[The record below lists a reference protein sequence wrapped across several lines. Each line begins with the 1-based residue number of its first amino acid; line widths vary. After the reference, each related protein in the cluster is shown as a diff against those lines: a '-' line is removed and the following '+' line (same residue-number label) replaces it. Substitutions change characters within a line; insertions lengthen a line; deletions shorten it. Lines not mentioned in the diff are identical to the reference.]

1 MMRQK
6 KNMEPTSDIDPGF
19 RLTDIAIV
27 GMACRFPQAD
37 HYTTFW
43 DNLANGVDSVKEIPP
58 DRWDVSKFYSQD
70 IDAPNKSIG
79 KWCGLLDDVYSFDHR
94 FFSISPREAKNM
106 DPQQRMMLEVSW
118 QCIEDSGISLQ
129 RLQNQITSVYA
140 GVMTVDH
147 RQMACLPELEIDSY
161 ACLGNYESILANRI
175 SYIMDF
181 KGASI
186 SVNAACASSLVAVHE
201 AKQALQRKEC
211 NYALAACVNLN
222 LHPWKFIS
230 FSKSRMLSPD
240 GRCKTFD
247 KEANGYVPGDG
258 AGVLLLQRLEDALAE
273 GNHIYGVIKGS
284 ACNHGGRSA
293 SITAPSMRA
302 QQDVILAAY
311 QDADISPEMVTYI
324 EAHGTGTS
332 LGDPIEI
339 EALKNAFAAYT
350 SRTQFCRI
358 GSVKT
363 NIGHL
368 ESAAG
373 MAGIVKVIMMMKHG
387 KIPAN
392 LHFND
397 PNPIIDF
404 KNTPFEVAGAL
415 TDWNSAGEGL
425 PLRAGISSFG
435 FGGVNA
441 HLVIEQWC
449 TAHSN
454 KQKDAVAARSQL
466 FTLSGKSKWHLEKQ
480 LESWRA
486 FSLTSE
492 FDECTLRDISG
503 TLSTGRVAFPY
514 RYAVMVDNLQQLKEE
529 LHSESSRLFM
539 PKQQKWAIRVGH
551 FSYINYEQF
560 SKLTRGLPHV
570 EDIIQSLLNQIADS
584 DRPLA
589 DHYRQMF
596 YNEPWEQETLPC
608 CQFIA
613 GYAVLRCL
621 LDAGLKVEWMT
632 GEHTGMWAV
641 LAVNQMIAPEEIL
654 LRLSGKNEADFIKL
668 HRPCLPYYDPTVRD
682 ILYPM
687 SFGESY
693 LRRLLGSSQIESVDS
708 GNSEHDRFE
717 YPMVSDHERVKYY
730 LTKGQSLIAHQF
742 TFRKYVDEWSN
753 LLGKVSGDDWNL
765 EELLGKP
772 VDVLMF
778 TELSTQQ
785 LFIIV
790 TVVAYSLRKLNR
802 KWNLTIM
809 AEPDPRF
816 EEMLDLMNDHILLP
830 EMVARLVLDSNV
842 DYKVVAESM
851 NLKQRERDMEPN
863 DNRLCARIDNVPEI
877 VNVEQWLHQTQESQV
892 DLEKISS
899 DIKII
904 DIGVV
909 QSAAPDTLKLAL
921 KEDEAGYDFWN
932 ILGQLWLHGVNVRW
946 DLWFPSGTF
955 NKLALPT
962 QRFESVIHRLHDHN
976 DTVAHVANQSVNDVY
991 MLTSVYENSLDR
1003 ASHPMIGRNTS
1014 TLDEFKYQTLFTGK
1028 EFFLNDHRVDGKRT
1042 LPGVAYLEMALAAVQ
1057 NAGIQEVIGFG
1068 DVVWSRPLIVM
1079 EQPVEVNI
1087 SLSKTQEKIQFHVW
1101 TGEDVNPRK
1110 VYGQGT
1116 LYGIKTDGNKQD
1128 TRQGNPNRVKRDI
1141 DAIRGRCV
1149 DPISGV
1155 YRKLEKSHLVYGPSF
1170 QSIMDCCMG
1179 ENEAIARFVLP
1190 IPCYE
1195 QLHAYTLHPVVMDS
1209 ALQTAMLL
1217 AQKVSSAP
1225 CMPYSIGAVKWW
1237 KRLPDKGSVYVRQQ
1251 GTQGE
1256 KAFKFDI
1263 VLLDEQELICM
1274 EMSDFTV
1281 RQVRDKKSHA
1291 KDPLKTLLRKLEAG
1305 EVEPIDVLTYM
1316 EER

>member
-6 KNMEPTSDIDPGF
+6 KDTKSTSDSNPEMS
-19 RLTDIAIV
+19 LTDIVIV
-27 GMACRFPQAD
+27 GMACRFPQAN

-43 DNLANGVDSVKEIPP
+43 DNLANGVDSVREVTP

-106 DPQQRMMLEVSW
+106 DPQQRMILEVSW

-175 SYIMDF
+175 SYVMDL

-273 GNHIYGVIKGS
+273 GNHIYGIIKGS

-293 SITAPSMRA
+293 SITAPSMKA

-350 SRTQFCRI
+350 SRAQFCRI

-404 KNTPFEVAGAL
+404 KSTPFEVTRAL

-449 TAHSN
+449 AAPSN
-454 KQKDAVAARSQL
+454 KQKDDAAAARSQL

-486 FSLTSE
+486 FSLTPE
-492 FDECTLRDISG
+492 FEDCTLRDISG
-503 TLSTGRVAFPY
+503 TLFTGRVAFPY
-514 RYAVMVDNLQQLKEE
+514 RYAVMADNLQQLKEE
-529 LHSESSRLFM
+529 LHSESSRPFM

-560 SKLTRGLPHV
+560 SMLTRDLPHV
-570 EDIIQSLLNQIADS
+570 EDIVQSLLDQIA

-589 DHYRQMF
+589 DHYRRMF
-596 YNEPWEQETLPC
+596 YNEPWEEETLPC

-632 GEHTGMWAV
+632 GERAGMWAV
-641 LAVNQMIAPEEIL
+641 LGVNQMIVPEQIL
-654 LRLSGKNEADFIKL
+654 LRLAGGNEANIFKL
-668 HRPCLPYYDPTVRD
+668 HRPCIPYYDPTLQD
-682 ILYPM
+682 ILYPV
-687 SFGESY
+687 SFNEAY
-693 LRRLLGSSQIESVDS
+693 LRHLLGGTLVDS
-708 GNSEHDRFE
+708 VGSGNRQDDRLE
-717 YPMVSDHERVKYY
+717 YPMVSDNEQVQYY
-730 LTKGQSLIAHQF
+730 LTKGQSLISHQF
-742 TFRKYVDEWSN
+742 TFRKYIDEWSN
-753 LLGKVSGDDWNL
+753 LLGKVSGDDWDL

-772 VDVLMF
+772 LDVLMV

-790 TVVAYSLRKLNR
+790 TAVAHSLRRLNR
-802 KWNLTIM
+802 KWDLTIM
-809 AEPDPRF
+809 TEPDPRF
-816 EEMLDLMNDHILLP
+816 EQILDLMDDHILLP
-830 EMVARLVLDSNV
+830 EMVAQLVLDSNA
-842 DYKVVAESM
+842 DYKAIAQSM
-851 NLKQRERDMEPN
+851 NLKQQQMHTDQNENPLHDLN
-863 DNRLCARIDNVPEI
+863 DNLPEI
-877 VNVEQWLHQTQESQV
+877 GNVEQWLHQTQESQV
-892 DLEKISS
+892 DLEKIST

-921 KEDEAGYDFWN
+921 KEDEAGYDVWN

-955 NKLALPT
+955 NKCALPT
-962 QRFESVIHRLHDHN
+962 QRFESVIHRLHDN
-976 DTVAHVANQSVNDVY
+976 NNTLANPSVMDVHK
-991 MLTSVYENSLDR
+991 LPRPQGKGIDPAL
-1003 ASHPMIGRNTS
+1003 HPMIGWNTS

-1028 EFFLNDHRVDGKRT
+1028 EFFLNDHIVDGKRT
-1042 LPGVAYLEMALAAVQ
+1042 LPGVAYLEMALAAAQ
-1057 NAGIQEVIGFG
+1057 KAGIQEVTGFG
-1068 DVVWSRPLIVM
+1068 EVVWSRPLTVM
-1079 EQPVEVNI
+1079 EHPVEVNI
-1087 SLSKTQEKIQFHVW
+1087 SLSRAEGKVHFHVW
-1101 TGEDVNPRK
+1101 TGDDSNSRRIH
-1110 VYGQGT
+1110 GQGT
-1116 LYGIKTDGNKQD
+1116 LYEIKMEGNKQVL
-1128 TRQGNPNRVKRDI
+1128 RQGTEYGVKRDM
-1141 DAIRGRCV
+1141 DAIRRRCV
-1149 DPISGV
+1149 DPVPGV
-1155 YRKLEKSHLVYGPSF
+1155 YRTLEKSLLVYGPSF
-1170 QSIMDCCMG
+1170 QSITDCWVS
-1179 ENEAIARFVLP
+1179 EDEAIASFALP
-1190 IPCYE
+1190 LPCDE
-1195 QLHAYTLHPVVMDS
+1195 QSHAYTLHPVTMDS

-1217 AQKVSSAP
+1217 VQKVSSSL
-1225 CMPYSIGAVKWW
+1225 CMPYSIGTVKWW
-1237 KRLPDKGSVYVRQQ
+1237 NRLPDKGSVYVRQQ
-1251 GTQGE
+1251 STQGG

-1263 VLLDEQELICM
+1263 VLLNKQEQICM
-1274 EMSDFTV
+1274 EMRDFTV
-1281 RQVRDKKSHA
+1281 RQVQDKKRHA
-1291 KDPLKTLLRKLEAG
+1291 KDSLKTLLQRLEAG

>member
-6 KNMEPTSDIDPGF
+6 KDMKPTSDIDPGIC
-19 RLTDIAIV
+19 LADIAIV

-43 DNLANGVDSVKEIPP
+43 DNLANGVDSIKEIPP

-70 IDAPNKSIG
+70 IEAPNKSIG
-79 KWCGLLDDVYSFDHR
+79 KWCGLLDNVYSFDHR

-106 DPQQRMMLEVSW
+106 DPQQRIMLEVSW

-129 RLQNQITSVYA
+129 RLQNQVTSVYA

-147 RQMACLPELEIDSY
+147 RQMASHPELETDSY

-175 SYIMDF
+175 SYVMDL

-186 SVNAACASSLVAVHE
+186 TVNAACASSLVAVHE
-201 AKQALQRKEC
+201 AKLALQRKEC

-273 GNHIYGVIKGS
+273 GNHIHGIIKGS

-293 SITAPSMRA
+293 SITAPRMKA

-311 QDADISPEMVTYI
+311 QDAGISPEMVTYI

-339 EALKNAFAAYT
+339 EALKNAFATYT

-397 PNPIIDF
+397 PNPVIDF
-404 KNTPFEVAGAL
+404 KSTPFEVASHL
-415 TDWNSAGEGL
+415 TDWNSAGDGL

-449 TAHSN
+449 AAPLH
-454 KQKDAVAARSQL
+454 KQRGEAAEVRSQL
-466 FTLSGKSKWHLEKQ
+466 FTLSGKTKWHLEKQ

-486 FSLTSE
+486 FSLTPQ

-503 TLSTGRVAFPY
+503 TLLTGRVASPY
-514 RYAVMVDNLQQLKEE
+514 RYAVMADSLQQLKEK
-529 LHSESSRLFM
+529 LHLESGLSSK
-539 PKQQKWAIRVGH
+539 PKQEKWAIRMGH
-551 FSYINYEQF
+551 FSCLNYEQF
-560 SKLTRGLPHV
+560 SMSTRDLPHV
-570 EDIIQSLLNQIADS
+570 QDFVQSLLDQIANRS
-584 DRPLA
+584 LA
-589 DHYRQMF
+589 DHYRRMF
-596 YNEPWEQETLPC
+596 YNEPWEKETLSC

-621 LDAGLKVEWMT
+621 LEAGLKVEWMT

-641 LAVNQMIAPEEIL
+641 LGVNQMIAPEQIL
-654 LRLSGKNEADFIKL
+654 ARLAGRDETDFIQL
-668 HRPCLPYYDPTVRD
+668 NRPYLPYFDPTLQD
-682 ILYPM
+682 ILYPS
-687 SFGESY
+687 SFDESY
-693 LRRLLGSSQIESVDS
+693 LRRLLGSSQVESVGSGDS
-708 GNSEHDRFE
+708 RDDQLE
-717 YPMVSDHERVKYY
+717 YPMVSDYERVQYY
-730 LTKGQSLIAHQF
+730 LTKGQSLISHQF
-742 TFRKYVDEWSN
+742 TFRKYMDEWSN
-753 LLGKVSGDDWNL
+753 LLGKVSGNEWDL
-765 EELLGKP
+765 GELLGNP
-772 VDVLMF
+772 VDVLLF
-778 TELSTQQ
+778 TELSAQQ
-785 LFIIV
+785 LFIMV
-790 TVVAYSLRKLNR
+790 TAVAHSLRRLNR
-802 KWNLTIM
+802 KWDLTIM

-816 EEMLDLMNDHILLP
+816 EEMLDLMDDHILLP
-830 EMVARLVLDSNV
+830 EMVARLVLDSNA
-842 DYKVVAESM
+842 DYKAVVQSM
-851 NLKQRERDMEPN
+851 NLKQQEIYTNQNDKQLYARN
-863 DNRLCARIDNVPEI
+863 DNLPEI
-877 VNVEQWLHQTQESQV
+877 GSAELWLRQMQESQIE
-892 DLEKISS
+892 LGKISS

-904 DIGVV
+904 DIGAF
-909 QSAAPDTLKLAL
+909 QSASPDTLKLAL
-921 KEDEAGYDFWN
+921 KEDEAGDDVWN
-932 ILGQLWLHGVNVRW
+932 FLCQLWLHGVNVRW
-946 DLWFPSGTF
+946 DLWFPPGTF

-962 QRFESVIHRLHDHN
+962 QRFDSVIHRLHHN
-976 DTVAHVANQSVNDVY
+976 DDTVADVAKESVTDVHAI
-991 MLTSVYENSLDR
+991 TSVYGKGLGSTL
-1003 ASHPMIGRNTS
+1003 HPMIGWNAS

-1028 EFFLNDHRVDGKRT
+1028 EFFLNDHLADGKRT
-1042 LPGVAYLEMALAAVQ
+1042 LPGVAYLEMALAAAQ
-1057 NAGIQEVIGFG
+1057 NAGIQEVSGF
-1068 DVVWSRPLIVM
+1068 DEVVWSIPLTVI
-1079 EQPVEVNI
+1079 EHPVEVNI
-1087 SLSKTQEKIQFHVW
+1087 SLSKARGKVQFHVW
-1101 TGEDVNPRK
+1101 TGDEANSRK
-1110 VYGQGT
+1110 IYGQGT

-1128 TRQGNPNRVKRDI
+1128 ARQRSPFGTNQDI
-1141 DAIRGRCV
+1141 DAIRKRCIIPV
-1149 DPISGV
+1149 PEV
-1155 YRKLEKSHLVYGPSF
+1155 YPKLERLQLIYGPSF
-1170 QSIMDCCMG
+1170 QSITECCIG
-1179 ENEAIARFVLP
+1179 ENEAIARYVLP
-1190 IPCYE
+1190 IHCHE
-1195 QLHAYTLHPVVMDS
+1195 QSHAYTLHPVTMDS
-1209 ALQTAMLL
+1209 ALQTAMLFV
-1217 AQKVSSAP
+1217 QKVSSVP

-1237 KRLPDKGSVYVRQQ
+1237 NRLPDKGSVYVRQQ
-1251 GTQGE
+1251 GKQGG
-1256 KAFKFDI
+1256 KAFKFDM
-1263 VLLDEQELICM
+1263 VWLDEQEQICM

-1281 RQVRDKKSHA
+1281 RPVQNKKHHA
-1291 KDPLKTLLRKLEAG
+1291 KDPLKTLLQKLEAG

>member
-6 KNMEPTSDIDPGF
+6 KDMEPTSDIDSGM

-43 DNLANGVDSVKEIPP
+43 DNLANGVDSVKEVTP

-70 IDAPNKSIG
+70 IEAPNKSIG

-106 DPQQRMMLEVSW
+106 DPQQRIILEVSW

-129 RLQNQITSVYA
+129 RLQNQVTSVYA

-147 RQMACLPELEIDSY
+147 RQMASLPELETDSY

-175 SYIMDF
+175 SYILDL

-258 AGVLLLQRLEDALAE
+258 AGVLLLQRLEDALTE
-273 GNHIYGVIKGS
+273 GNHIYGIIKGS

-293 SITAPSMRA
+293 SITAPRMKA

-311 QDADISPEMVTYI
+311 QDAGISPEMVTYI

-404 KNTPFEVAGAL
+404 KSTPFEVASHL

-441 HLVIEQWC
+441 HLMIEQWC
-449 TAHSN
+449 AAPSN
-454 KQKDAVAARSQL
+454 KQKGEAAVARSQL
-466 FTLSGKSKWHLEKQ
+466 FSLSGKSKWHLEKQ

-486 FSLTSE
+486 FSLTPE
-492 FDECTLRDISG
+492 FAECTLRDISG
-503 TLSTGRVAFPY
+503 TLLTGRVTFPY
-514 RYAVMVDNLQQLKEE
+514 RYAVMADSLQQLKEE
-529 LHSESSRLFM
+529 LHSDPSRPFK
-539 PKQQKWAIRVGH
+539 PRQQKWAIRVGH
-551 FSYINYEQF
+551 LSYLNYEQF
-560 SKLTRGLPHV
+560 NMSTRDLPHV
-570 EDIIQSLLNQIADS
+570 KDIVQSLLDQIA

-589 DHYRQMF
+589 DHYRRMF
-596 YNEPWEQETLPC
+596 YNEPWVKDTIPC

-613 GYAVLRCL
+613 GYAVLRSL
-621 LDAGLKVEWMT
+621 LDVGLKVEWIS
-632 GEHTGMWAV
+632 GERTGMWAV
-641 LAVNQMIAPEEIL
+641 LGVNQMIAPEQIL
-654 LRLSGKNEADFIKL
+654 SRLAGRNEADFIKL
-668 HRPCLPYYDPTVRD
+668 HRPCLPYYDPSLQV
-682 ILYPM
+682 ILYPV
-687 SFGESY
+687 SFDESY
-693 LRRLLGSSQIESVDS
+693 LRHLLGGSQVENVGS
-708 GNSEHDRFE
+708 GDREHDRLE
-717 YPMVSDHERVKYY
+717 YPIVSDRERVQYF
-730 LTKGQSLIAHQF
+730 LTKGRSLLSNQF
-742 TFRKYVDEWSN
+742 TFRKYIEEWSN
-753 LLGKVSGDDWNL
+753 LLGVASGNDWNL

-772 VDVLMF
+772 ADVLMF
-778 TELSTQQ
+778 AERSPQQ
-785 LFIIV
+785 LFIMV
-790 TVVAYSLRKLNR
+790 TAVAHSLRRLNR
-802 KWNLTIM
+802 KWDLTIM
-809 AEPDPRF
+809 VEPDPRF
-816 EEMLDLMNDHILLP
+816 EEMLDLMDDHILLP
-830 EMVARLVLDSNV
+830 EMVVQLVLDFNA
-842 DYKVVAESM
+842 DYKAAAQSM
-851 NLKQRERDMEPN
+851 NLKQQQMHMDKHDNLLRARN
-863 DNRLCARIDNVPEI
+863 DNMQEI
-877 VNVEQWLHQTQESQV
+877 GSAEQWLCQTQKSQV

-904 DIGVV
+904 DIGAF
-909 QSAAPDTLKLAL
+909 QCESPDTLKIAL
-921 KEDEAGYDFWN
+921 KEDEAGDDVWN

-946 DLWFPSGTF
+946 DLWFPAGTF

-962 QRFESVIHRLHDHN
+962 QRFESVLHRLHDN
-976 DTVAHVANQSVNDVY
+976 TTVNQSVMDVHK
-991 MLTSVYENSLDR
+991 LPSAQGEGLDP
-1003 ASHPMIGRNTS
+1003 ALHPMIGWNTS

-1028 EFFLNDHRVDGKRT
+1028 EFFLNDHVVDGKRT
-1042 LPGVAYLEMALAAVQ
+1042 LPGVAYLEMALAAAE
-1057 NAGIQEVIGFG
+1057 NAGIQEVTGFG
-1068 DVVWSRPLIVM
+1068 EVVWSRPLTVM
-1079 EQPVEVNI
+1079 EHPVEVNI
-1087 SLSKTQEKIQFHVW
+1087 SLFRAQEKVHFHVW
-1101 TGEDVNPRK
+1101 TGDDANPRRIH
-1110 VYGQGT
+1110 GQGT
-1116 LYGIKTDGNKQD
+1116 LYGIKTDGNKQAA
-1128 TRQGNPNRVKRDI
+1128 RQGNAYKVKRDI
-1141 DAIRGRCV
+1141 DAIRRRCV
-1149 DPISGV
+1149 DPVPGV
-1155 YRKLEKSHLVYGPSF
+1155 YRKLEKSHLVYGSSF
-1170 QSIMDCCMG
+1170 QSITDCCMG
-1179 ENEAIARFVLP
+1179 EEEAIARFMLP
-1190 IPCYE
+1190 ISCRE
-1195 QLHAYTLHPVVMDS
+1195 QSHAYTLHPVTMDS

-1217 AQKVSSAP
+1217 VQKVSSVP
-1225 CMPYSIGAVKWW
+1225 CMPYSIGAVRLWN
-1237 KRLPDKGSVYVRQQ
+1237 RLPDKGSVYVRQQ
-1251 GTQGE
+1251 GRQGE

-1263 VLLDEQELICM
+1263 VLLDEQEQICM

-1281 RQVRDKKSHA
+1281 RQVQDKKRHT
-1291 KDPLKTLLRKLEAG
+1291 KEDPLKTLLQKLEAG
-1305 EVEPIDVLTYM
+1305 EVEPVDVLTYM